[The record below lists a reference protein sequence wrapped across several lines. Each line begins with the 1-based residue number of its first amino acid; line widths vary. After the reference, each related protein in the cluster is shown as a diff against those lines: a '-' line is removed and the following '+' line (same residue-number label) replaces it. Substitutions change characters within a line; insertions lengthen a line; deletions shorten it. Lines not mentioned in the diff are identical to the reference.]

1 MERSNEE
8 LIKNNVN
15 ESNKEEHNHS
25 GRRINF
31 GSREGVSD

>member
-8 LIKNNVN
+8 LILKNVN

-31 GSREGVSD
+31 GSRESI